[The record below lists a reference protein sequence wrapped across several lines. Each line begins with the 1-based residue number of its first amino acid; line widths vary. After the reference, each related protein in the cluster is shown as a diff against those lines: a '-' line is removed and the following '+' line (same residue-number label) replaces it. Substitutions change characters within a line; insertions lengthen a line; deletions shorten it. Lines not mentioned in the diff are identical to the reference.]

1 MLISQFVLQPVKL
14 LDVHARDARHIFA
27 ARSWCILRHAGHDP
41 IPRLLEFFSCGT
53 IARRFGLLME
63 TLTFIWPEPFAI
75 HRPCCQTASLD
86 ETILIRALQLASINA
101 RPSFDS
107 FFREMLAEDA
117 RSMLFARA
125 RQLYLPTDGDAMFQ

>member
-1 MLISQFVLQPVKL
+1 MLINQFVSQPVKL
-14 LDVHARDARHIFA
+14 LDIHSRDARHIIA

-41 IPRLLEFFSCGT
+41 MPRLLEYFSCGD

-86 ETILIRALQLASINA
+86 ETILIKAIQLSSINA

-107 FFREMLAEDA
+107 LLQDMLAEDA
-117 RSMLFARA
+117 RNMLFARA
-125 RQLYLPTDGDAMFQ
+125 RQLYVSTDGNALFQ